1 MSAEQAHGWLAW
13 GRARGATGAWLGGGE
28 PTLRSDL
35 PTLVRAAR
43 RLGYEDV
50 VVQTNGL
57 RLSYE
62 AYADALVRAGLTEAR
77 VNVKSHDP
85 RTHDAL
91 SGEAGAHALM
101 TTALE
106 RLAARGVRTTADV
119 LLTTGTQAELPT
131 TVAFVADRGVTTV
144 DLWLLSAADAPAAS
158 PHVPSVASMHD
169 ALRAARDVARAR
181 GIVLRSFHTPW
192 CLLPEDLRELHVP
205 TGTLGLWVVD
215 PGGRPFAVE
224 ASPFEGGLHVAACD
238 ACAMRPRC
246 AGLRADHVALHGVT
260 DVTPIAR

>member
-1 MSAEQAHGWLAW
+1 MSAEQAHGWLTW

-50 VVQTNGL
+50 VVQTNAL
-57 RLSYE
+57 RLSYA

-77 VNVKSHDP
+77 VNVKSHDA

-119 LLTTGTQAELPT
+119 LLTSETAPQLAA
-131 TVAFVADRGVTTV
+131 TVGFVAARGATTV
-144 DLWLLSAADAPAAS
+144 DLWLLSGADAPDAS
-158 PHVPSVASMHD
+158 AHVPAIPSLHD
-169 ALRAARDVARAR
+169 ALRAARDEARSR
-181 GIVLRSFHTPW
+181 GISLRSFHTPW

-205 TGTLGLWVVD
+205 TATLGLWVVD

-224 ASPFEGGLHVAACD
+224 ASPFEGGLHVPACD

-246 AGLRADHVALHGVT
+246 TGLRADYVALHGVA
-260 DVTPIAR
+260 DVAPIAR